1 MAFVQLLVIIFFIAI
16 LATIY
21 FGIRWI
27 ISKFTNHN
35 NHYGRKALISISAIA
50 GVLAIVGITN
60 LISNHNEQKLDQ
72 EISAQ
77 DNSDSSNKKKAQIS
91 KINGTDAPDSMDD
104 YTITVNNKKS
114 INVTGK
120 ATPNSK
126 IDVTS
131 DYLNDK
137 NTHADKNGNFN
148 ITMHLNKGKKN
159 EYLLTAKKSGY
170 EESNVTSVVI
180 KPQKSTD
187 IASSSDSETTKSATK
202 SQEKQNYQHYLTA
215 LSKAPDT
222 TKGALTKAYYDDK
235 NNYAV
240 FVLDDAALSQS
251 SNSLKTISKA
261 AWDAGNRLYQEYKP
275 FPSGVVPNMIKIED
289 SQGNII
295 AETSF
300 TGNFKYTGE

>member
-50 GVLAIVGITN
+50 GVLAIVGITD
-60 LISNHNEQKLDQ
+60 LISSHNEQKLDQ

-77 DNSDSSNKKKAQIS
+77 NNSDSSDKKKAQIS

-114 INVTGK
+114 IDVAGK

-137 NTHADKNGNFN
+137 NTFADKNGNFN

-170 EESNVTSVVI
+170 EESDVTSVVI
-180 KPQKSTD
+180 KPQNSAN
-187 IASSSDSETTKSATK
+187 ISSSNNSETKK
-202 SQEKQNYQHYLTA
+202 NQEKQNYQNYLNA
-215 LSKAPDT
+215 LSKSPDT

>member
-50 GVLAIVGITN
+50 GVLAIVGITD
-60 LISNHNEQKLDQ
+60 LISSHNEQKLDQ

-77 DNSDSSNKKKAQIS
+77 NNSDSSDKKKAQIS

-114 INVTGK
+114 IDVAGK

-137 NTHADKNGNFN
+137 NTFADKNGNFN

-170 EESNVTSVVI
+170 EESDVTSVVI
-180 KPQKSTD
+180 KPQNSTN
-187 IASSSDSETTKSATK
+187 ISSSNNSETKK
-202 SQEKQNYQHYLTA
+202 NQEKQNYQNYLNA
-215 LSKAPDT
+215 LSKSPDT